1 MDSARNPFRPGAGTK
16 PRVLAG
22 RRDDLDE
29 AKTLARRVE
38 LGNPPRSIVFYGL
51 RGVGKTVI
59 LNEIE
64 DIFDGQDYE
73 KEYVEVSEDDD
84 FRTVLSKLMR
94 KLLLRVSKTEKAKDV
109 VNKGLRALKS
119 FVVAM
124 PDGPEFRLDVEPI
137 LGTADSGNLQDD
149 LVDLFVAVG
158 EAAKASNN
166 PIALFI
172 DEAQYLEESEFSALI
187 ASCHRVSQRSLP
199 VVVISAGLPQIAGLA
214 GEAKSYSERLF
225 DFRPV
230 DSLDEKAATTALSGP
245 AEEEGMTLSNEVVQI
260 GLEATDGYPY
270 FIQEY
275 GRALWDISASEQPT
289 VEEAEKAKDRMT
301 QALDASFFKVR
312 LDRTTT
318 HEKKFLRALA
328 KLGKGAQA
336 ISDVATN
343 MNRKVQSISPTRAK
357 LIHKGLVYSP
367 SHGKICF
374 TVPHFDDFMMRKSEQ
389 QGTV

>member
-1 MDSARNPFRPGAGTK
+1 
-16 PRVLAG
+16 
-22 RRDDLDE
+22 
-29 AKTLARRVE
+29 
-38 LGNPPRSIVFYGL
+38 
-51 RGVGKTVI
+51 
-59 LNEIE
+59 
-64 DIFDGQDYE
+64 
-73 KEYVEVSEDDD
+73 
-84 FRTVLSKLMR
+84 
-94 KLLLRVSKTEKAKDV
+94 
-109 VNKGLRALKS
+109 
-119 FVVAM
+119 M

-158 EAAKASNN
+158 EAAKASSN

-199 VVVISAGLPQIAGLA
+199 VVVISGGLPQIAGLA

-230 DSLDEKAATTALSGP
+230 DSLDEKAATIALSGP

-275 GRALWDISASEQPT
+275 GRALWDISAGEQPT
-289 VEEAEKAKDRMT
+289 VEEAEKAKGRMT
-301 QALDASFFKVR
+301 KALDASFFKVR

-336 ISDVATN
+336 ISDVAAN

>member
-1 MDSARNPFRPGAGTK
+1 M
-16 PRVLAG
+16 
-22 RRDDLDE
+22 
-29 AKTLARRVE
+29 
-38 LGNPPRSIVFYGL
+38 
-51 RGVGKTVI
+51 

-64 DIFDGQDYE
+64 DIFGERGYE

-94 KLLLRVSKTEKAKDV
+94 KLLLRVSRVEKAKDV
-109 VNKGLRALKS
+109 VNNGLRALKS

-137 LGTADSGNLQDD
+137 LGTADSGDLQDD

-158 EAAKASNN
+158 EAAKASNK

-199 VVVISAGLPQIAGLA
+199 LVVVSAGLPQIAGLA

-230 DSLDEKAATTALSGP
+230 DSLDQKAATKALSGP
-245 AEEEGMTLSNEVVQI
+245 AEEEGMTLSDEVVEV
-260 GLEATDGYPY
+260 GLGATDGYPY

-275 GRALWDISASEQPT
+275 GRALWDIAANNQPT
-289 VEEAEKAKDRMT
+289 VQEAERAKERMT
-301 QALDASFFKVR
+301 KALDASFFKVR

-328 KLGKGAQA
+328 KLGKGPQA
-336 ISDVATN
+336 ISDVASN
-343 MNRKVQSISPTRAK
+343 MDRKVNSISPTRAK
-357 LIHKGLVYSP
+357 LIYKGLVYSP

-374 TVPHFDDFMMRKSEQ
+374 TVPHFDDFMMRKMSSQ
-389 QGTV
+389 QSTV